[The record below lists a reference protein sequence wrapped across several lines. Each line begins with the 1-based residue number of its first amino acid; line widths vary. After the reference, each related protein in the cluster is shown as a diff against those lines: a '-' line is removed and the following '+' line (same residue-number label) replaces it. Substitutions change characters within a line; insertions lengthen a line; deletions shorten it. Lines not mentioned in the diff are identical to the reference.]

1 MSLYVDGVNGLTFP
15 DGSAQPTSGYTGF
28 RNRIINGAMV
38 IDQRNGGLAITPSAS
53 QYTVDRWNFANNV
66 ASKITLQQNKGSV
79 TPPVGFANYLGATT
93 STAYSVG
100 VNDYLNL
107 YQAIEGYNTVDFAW
121 GTGTAKT
128 VTLSFWV
135 YSSIAGVFGGSL
147 QGVTSTYRSYPF
159 LYNINAAN
167 TWQFISIVVPGDTG
181 APAGGWNTTNGYG
194 CIVWLG
200 LGAGSNFLGTAGSWS
215 SSNYI
220 SAVGATSMVATQGA
234 NFYVTGVQLERAGTA
249 TAFEFRPYS
258 TELALCQR
266 YYYRNTYVAASGSQ
280 TMAVGAVNGATSAA
294 QITAVNPVTMRAAP
308 TVGYSGVSVYD
319 GSVINGV
326 TSISA
331 QSSGT
336 VAASFNVGTN
346 SAGGSLTTGR
356 AAMIIASSSGNYL
369 DFTAEL

>member
-1 MSLYVDGVNGLTFP
+1 MSLYVDGINGLTFP

-38 IDQRNGGLAITPSAS
+38 IDQRNSGASLTPTVDNT
-53 QYTVDRWNFANNV
+53 YTVDRWAARLSQ
-66 ASKITLQQNKGSV
+66 ASKYSVQQNAGSV
-79 TPPVGFANYLGATT
+79 TPPPGYTNYLGVT
-93 STAYSVG
+93 SLSAYSLLST
-100 VNDYLNL
+100 DYFVVVQ
-107 YQAIEGYNTVDFAW
+107 YIEGYNIYDLAW
-121 GTGTAKT
+121 GSANAKT
-128 VTLSFWV
+128 VTLGFWV
-135 YSSIAGVFGGSL
+135 YSSLTGTFSGVLENSS
-147 QGVTSTYRSYPF
+147 VSRSYTF
-159 LYNINAAN
+159 TYTITSAN
-167 TWQFISIVVPGDTG
+167 TWTYITITVPGDVTGTWLTTTGIGMRVYFSLGVGSSRSQTAGAWTG
-181 APAGGWNTTNGYG
+181 AESFGN
-194 CIVWLG
+194 
-200 LGAGSNFLGTAGSWS
+200 S
-215 SSNYI
+215 
-220 SAVGATSMVATQGA
+220 SAVSVVGTSGAT
-234 NFYVTGVQLERAGTA
+234 FYITGVQLEKAGTA
-249 TAFEFRPYS
+249 TPFEFRPYG

-326 TSISA
+326 TSISV